1 MYNEDP
7 LADALGERL
16 DKLTALQ
23 VKWTPEIL
31 HLLLELSDQPVS
43 KSKLERLHFL
53 KQPEPDAGPILKWKD
68 LVAEDPLLREKS
80 VWRNVDF
87 AAEDCITRARG
98 RTGQNANCTQR
109 NAKTACK

>member
-53 KQPEPDAGPILKWKD
+53 KQPEARRRTDFEMEGP
-68 LVAEDPLLREKS
+68 RRRRS
-80 VWRNVDF
+80 S
-87 AAEDCITRARG
+87 ITREERMEECRLCG
-98 RTGQNANCTQR
+98 RRFGWR
-109 NAKTACK
+109 RLV